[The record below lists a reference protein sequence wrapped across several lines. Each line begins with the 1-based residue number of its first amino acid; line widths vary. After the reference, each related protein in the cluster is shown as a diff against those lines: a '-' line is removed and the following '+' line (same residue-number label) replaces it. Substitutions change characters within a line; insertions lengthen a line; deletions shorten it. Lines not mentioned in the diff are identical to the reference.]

1 MTGLVLDTNVVS
13 EMRRL
18 QPDRNVLAFIDAQPL
33 ESLFI
38 STVTLAELRFGIERV
53 GDAALREQLAGWLA
67 HRVRPMFGQRV
78 LPVSEDVLLRWRNM
92 VDEGRRSGITFPQ
105 PDLFIA
111 ATASLHGMTVVTRD
125 ASGFARTRVPVINPW
140 EPQS

>member
-1 MTGLVLDTNVVS
+1 VTGLVLDTNVVS